1 MRKITIYD
9 PYRHLPIDVI
19 DNMVRKLVLP
29 FHDKLLHIETRL
41 ARVQLSEVYVQMMYK
56 LHEQ

>member
-9 PYRHLPIDVI
+9 PNRYRPIDVI
-19 DNMVRKLVLP
+19 DDMVRKLVLP
-29 FHDKLLHIETRL
+29 FHHKLLHIETRR